1 VEVHPIF
8 GGAGGMQCRAM
19 YQVSSM
25 LPCRRRGRQSIINE
39 CVRTCKQLSAG
50 STPDLTNTDFVA
62 KSKAALDHICAA
74 AAAAAAAAWKR
85 AWQSVQKYTHL

>member
-1 VEVHPIF
+1 MPRH
-8 GGAGGMQCRAM
+8 
-19 YQVSSM
+19 VSSQ
-25 LPCRRRGRQSIINE
+25 LNAPLRGKQSIINE

-62 KSKAALDHICAA
+62 KSKAVLDHICAAA

-85 AWQSVQKYTHL
+85 AWQSVHKYTHL